1 MMKVVNWEYFINI
14 RVIMKF
20 EVINDKN
27 IIVMNT
33 TSIYCIP
40 NKEMLILMSKAGYRF
55 RLDGKIIT
63 TKKLNDMLKE
73 IVNDKND

>member
-1 MMKVVNWEYFINI
+1 
-14 RVIMKF
+14 
-20 EVINDKN
+20 
-27 IIVMNT
+27 
-33 TSIYCIP
+33 
-40 NKEMLILMSKAGYRF
+40 MSKAGYRF

>member
-1 MMKVVNWEYFINI
+1 
-14 RVIMKF
+14 MKF

-27 IIVMNT
+27 MSVMNT

-40 NKEMLILMSKAGYRF
+40 DKEMLISMSKAGYRF

-63 TKKLNDMLKE
+63 TKKLNDKLKG
-73 IVNDKND
+73 I

>member
-1 MMKVVNWEYFINI
+1 MPLERIT
-14 RVIMKF
+14 MKF

-27 IIVMNT
+27 MIVMNT

-40 NKEMLILMSKAGYRF
+40 DKEMLISMSKAGYRF

-63 TKKLNDMLKE
+63 TKKLNDKLKG
-73 IVNDKND
+73 I